1 MAVPPALL
9 LLVALLVPLLVAFP
23 LVAVAEPTDPIGGER
38 LGATGITVWSG
49 APGAVPPPEP
59 LAQAWLVADIGTG
72 TVLATR
78 NPHQKLRPASTL
90 KTLTALAL
98 LPRLDPA
105 ATYTPVDEDALQDG
119 SLVGLVPG
127 TTYTIKSLFEG
138 MLLSSGNDAAHA
150 LANAAG
156 GLQQTVA
163 LMNATAKELQAYDTV
178 AANPSGLDDD
188 VQLTSA
194 YDLALI
200 ARGGLARD
208 DFRSYVA
215 TQHAYFAGVDG
226 SNGFEIQNHNRLLT
240 NYPGAIGIK
249 TGYTSVSLHSIVGA
263 ATRDGRTL
271 VAVLLGG
278 QSAGWPDAAALLDW
292 GFAQGAS
299 AVPVGTLVAPRT
311 AEHADPH
318 GIDCCD
324 PGGDGGE
331 PRR

>member
-200 ARGGLARD
+200 ARGVSPAMTSAAMSRRSTPTSPASTVRTVSRSRITTSCSPIIRAPSVSRPGTHRSACTRSSVRPPRRTHWSRCCSAASRQGGLMQQRCSTGASPRVRRLCRWAPWSRHEPPRAR
-208 DFRSYVA
+208 RPPR
-215 TQHAYFAGVDG
+215 H
-226 SNGFEIQNHNRLLT
+226 RLLR
-240 NYPGAIGIK
+240 
-249 TGYTSVSLHSIVGA
+249 S
-263 ATRDGRTL
+263 
-271 VAVLLGG
+271 
-278 QSAGWPDAAALLDW
+278 
-292 GFAQGAS
+292 
-299 AVPVGTLVAPRT
+299 
-311 AEHADPH
+311 
-318 GIDCCD
+318 
-324 PGGDGGE
+324 GGDGAE